1 MLDKIQA
8 CQEVEIVTKKQQEKV
23 KGGGIIIADD
33 IMT

>member
-1 MLDKIQA
+1 MLDKIKA
-8 CQEVEIVTKKQQEKV
+8 CQEVETLTKEQQEKV

>member
-1 MLDKIQA
+1 MLSKIEA
-8 CQEVEIVTKKQQEKV
+8 CQEVETVTKEQQKKV